1 MTGVEGAAA
10 DVQMDLAKGTEL
22 INLPSDERLAP
33 ARELTRARHRR
44 RRVVSVGEALLVWLV
59 LLVVI
64 SRSRDA
70 GTSLLASLLLAGV
83 WVAGVRSFRR
93 HVAHLEVAG
102 GFLVDVVAATAATGV
117 LVAVSTAW
125 HLGVESILLVAVTA
139 LVVTGLWN
147 WLGARLSANDR
158 TVLFVGGRTDGVDDL
173 LRILRE
179 DRHARFIPLGVIVE
193 NSSERPFGDV
203 PVLGSVADLQDAVQE
218 HRPDLI
224 VVCVRR
230 NRPEVFSALLEAAG
244 SGFRVV
250 GLPEFYEH
258 AFGRLPVR
266 QLTAAWFMSVLH
278 LYQRPYSA
286 FAKRVFDVVTASLIL
301 FVFAPLYPFLF
312 AMIAV
317 TPGSAIYRQTRMGAN
332 GRPFTIFKFRTMT
345 QHAERD
351 GLAVWAARG
360 DARVT
365 AIGRVLRRARL
376 DELPQIVNVLRGDMS
391 IVGPRPERP
400 EFVAM
405 LESEVPFW
413 SRRHLIKPGI
423 TGWAQVR
430 GGYASGSS
438 ETEEKL
444 SYDLWYLRHASLLVD
459 TVICL
464 MTLPRILSGRGAR

>member
-1 MTGVEGAAA
+1 MIGVERTA
-10 DVQMDLAKGTEL
+10 DVRMDVAKETRL
-22 INLPSDERLAP
+22 INLPVVDGQAADQRPGP
-33 ARELTRARHRR
+33 AWHRR
-44 RRVVSVGEALLVWLV
+44 RRIVSIGEAVLVWIV
-59 LLVVI
+59 LVVAI
-64 SRSRDA
+64 SRSHSV
-70 GTSLLASLLLAGV
+70 GTVLLGSLLLAGV
-83 WVAGVRSFRR
+83 WVIAVRSLRR
-93 HVAHLEVAG
+93 HLSHLVVAG
-102 GFLVDVVAATAATGV
+102 RFLVDLLAAAGATALLA
-117 LVAVSTAW
+117 AVSTAW
-125 HLGVESILLVAVTA
+125 DLGVEQVFGVAGAA

-158 TVLFVGGRTDGVDDL
+158 TVLIVGGRTDGIGDL
-173 LRILRE
+173 LRSLRE
-179 DRHARFIPLGVIVE
+179 DRRARFIPIGVIVE
-193 NSSERPFGDV
+193 SLSERPFGDV
-203 PVLGSVADLQDAVQE
+203 PVLGVVTDLQDAVRE
-218 HRPDLI
+218 YRPDLI
-224 VVCVRR
+224 VVGVRR

-286 FAKRVFDVVTASLIL
+286 FAKRVFDVVAASLIL
-301 FVFAPLYPFLF
+301 LVFAPLFPFLF
-312 AMIAV
+312 TMIAL

-351 GLAVWAARG
+351 GLAMWAARG

-430 GGYASGSS
+430 GDYASGTS

-444 SYDLWYLRHASLLVD
+444 AYDLWYLRHASLLVD
-459 TVICL
+459 VVICL